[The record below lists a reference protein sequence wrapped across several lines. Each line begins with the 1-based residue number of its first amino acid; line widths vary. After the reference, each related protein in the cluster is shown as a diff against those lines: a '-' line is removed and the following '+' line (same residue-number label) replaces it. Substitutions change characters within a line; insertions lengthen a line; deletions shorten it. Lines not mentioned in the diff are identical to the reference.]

1 MQQLTEEQIDA
12 LQELINIGV
21 GRAAGILN
29 EMLDSRILLQIPL
42 VKVLN
47 LSQLQQE
54 LVEKFADGQLAA
66 VQLGFTGSFSGTA
79 ELVFPTE
86 SASKL
91 VALLTGE
98 EPGTP
103 DLDSVRIGTLSEIGN
118 IVING
123 VMGSISNVL
132 KQQMN
137 YTLPFY
143 AEDSIK
149 NLLQLDDYR
158 DRETKPEVDRT
169 VFILAQARFTI
180 EQLELIGDIILIFE
194 TISFDVLIEAID
206 RLLEVPLV

>member
-12 LQELINIGV
+12 LKELINIGV
-21 GRAAGILN
+21 GRSAGILN
-29 EMLDSRILLQIPL
+29 EMLDSRILLQVPS

-47 LSQLQQE
+47 LTQLQQE

-66 VQLGFTGSFSGTA
+66 VQLSFNGSFSGTA

-86 SASKL
+86 SASAL

-103 DLDSVRIGTLSEIGN
+103 DLDSVKIGTLSEIGN

-123 VMGSISNVL
+123 VIGSISNVL

-137 YTLPFY
+137 YALPLY
-143 AEDSIK
+143 AEDSIEK
-149 NLLQLDDYR
+149 LLQLNNYS
-158 DRETKPEVDRT
+158 DRT
-169 VFILAQARFTI
+169 VFLLAQARFTI

-194 TISFDVLIEAID
+194 TSSFDVLIESID
-206 RLLEVPLV
+206 RLLEVPLS